1 MPDKIKN
8 GIVFKKYVEL
18 ALEMQPDD
26 FELHYLLGRFKYEIA
41 NLSWIEKKV

>member
-8 GIVFKKYVEL
+8 GIVFKKYIEL
-18 ALEMQPDD
+18 AVEMQPDD
-26 FELHYLLGRFKYEIA
+26 FGLHYLLGRFKYEIA